1 MREKEC
7 YREILMRLD
16 AVFPDVEFVNQKQAA
31 AFVGC
36 STKTIQRNYR
46 QYFKPGIGISK
57 VQLARV
63 LS

>member
-16 AVFPDVEFVNQKQAA
+16 SAFPGRDFLNQKQAA

-36 STKTIQRNYR
+36 STKTIQRNYS

-57 VQLARV
+57 VQLAKV